1 MTTSLASSPVL
12 PIAAAGIAAALIFG
26 TLSNGS
32 SANADDAA
40 QDPTAYVPVELPG
53 SEPAANPAAPAAN
66 PATPAKAG
74 GKVTTSCKANVCTIT
89 FPAEGGVAKVLGT
102 TVTATKFYGDGIT
115 VTVGSKALV
124 TNLTTPAK
132 GGGYTVQATKVENGA
147 ASPHTV
153 TVTKN
158 K

>member
-12 PIAAAGIAAALIFG
+12 PIAAAGIAVALIFG
-26 TLSNGS
+26 TLTNGS
-32 SANADDAA
+32 TASADNAVE
-40 QDPTAYVPVELPG
+40 DPTAYVPVELPG

-66 PATPAKAG
+66 PATPAKTG

-115 VTVGSKALV
+115 VTVGTTPLV

-132 GGGYTVQATKVENGA
+132 GGGYTVKAVSVQNGA
-147 ASPHTV
+147 ASAHV
-153 TVTKN
+153 VKITKN